1 MCFVHFPL
9 LAPDPSDGNGVDDI
23 DDARLSINVA
33 IAELMVLCLPA
44 AFCREHVLRI
54 ATVAPL
60 LDVAQTLIDDLGSD
74 AQRLQLFD
82 AFGLL
87 VQDAAAGRRRS
98 SASASRCCAASSYGS
113 TPVDSLLPELELIIG
128 CIVALSR
135 MLWQLKDS
143 DVDASLSLFDTM
155 LGVCAP
161 ATPPRLHAAARSNLA
176 DVVAM
181 LLDAGADPHQR
192 EPDGSTA
199 LHWACRQSAGHR
211 CAQLLLDGGCDVNA
225 ASQQHMTPLMR
236 VGSPR
241 TAELLLERGA
251 LVNAIDVDG
260 WTPMFWCVLEGD
272 QRETIRAD
280 GEPRSRAVESHTRL
294 RGPEESA
301 EAPRNARD
309 VRRIEHAQTREDAD
323 PHALN

>member
-1 MCFVHFPL
+1 
-9 LAPDPSDGNGVDDI
+9 
-23 DDARLSINVA
+23 
-33 IAELMVLCLPA
+33 
-44 AFCREHVLRI
+44 
-54 ATVAPL
+54 
-60 LDVAQTLIDDLGSD
+60 
-74 AQRLQLFD
+74 
-82 AFGLL
+82 
-87 VQDAAAGRRRS
+87 
-98 SASASRCCAASSYGS
+98 
-113 TPVDSLLPELELIIG
+113 LLPELELIIG

-176 DVVAM
+176 NVVAM

-192 EPDGSTA
+192 EPSTA
-199 LHWACRQSAGHR
+199 LHWACRQSGGQR
-211 CAQLLLDGGCDVNA
+211 CAQLLLDAGCDVNA

-251 LVNAIDVDG
+251 LVDAIDVDG

-309 VRRIEHAQTREDAD
+309 VRRIEHAQTREDAE
-323 PHALN
+323 PHALNCRALPERERARVRGRAVTSGGESAAQIAELSARRTRRGRRRERRRHGRRTRCAARLSFARRTAGGVELGRVARTSANKR